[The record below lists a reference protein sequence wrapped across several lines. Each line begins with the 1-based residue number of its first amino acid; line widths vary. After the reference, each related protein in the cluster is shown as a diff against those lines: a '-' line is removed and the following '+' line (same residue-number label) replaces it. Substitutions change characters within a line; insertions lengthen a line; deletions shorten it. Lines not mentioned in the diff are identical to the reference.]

1 MRSGRAWTHWAHNPT
16 IHHRTCRHSS
26 GCLEPL
32 PARWHIAFMVITP
45 EQIRAARALLRM
57 DQDELAR
64 RAHVSVVTV
73 RRLEAGAS
81 KVAPQT
87 ADEVCRTLEAAG
99 AEFIEH
105 GVRRRK
111 RTPEELE
118 ARYRAIMEIAER
130 SAAKLKDAPPF
141 TEDDLYDENG
151 LPA

>member
-1 MRSGRAWTHWAHNPT
+1 
-16 IHHRTCRHSS
+16 
-26 GCLEPL
+26 
-32 PARWHIAFMVITP
+32 MVITP

-73 RRLEAGAS
+73 RRLEAGVS

-111 RTPEELE
+111 RTPEEVE

-130 SAAKLKDAPPF
+130 SAATLKDAPPF